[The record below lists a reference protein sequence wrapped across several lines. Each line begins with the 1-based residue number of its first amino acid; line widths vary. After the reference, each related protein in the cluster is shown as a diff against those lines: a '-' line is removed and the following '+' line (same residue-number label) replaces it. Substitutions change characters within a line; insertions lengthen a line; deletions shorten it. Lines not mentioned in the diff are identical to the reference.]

1 LYSSQNL
8 PGFDP
13 VGDIHV
19 ELTDITARASIDDR
33 ILNRLGSRGQR
44 QTRFGSRHGTNHINL
59 RRSALDFLCSRN
71 QLPIIA
77 YARNH
82 ADCEQDKKHHADSNC
97 GIEACSRIATLTLP
111 PPCKGAGK
119 IGIHARLY
127 NCSLALWERVRA
139 WPRPDP
145 GVRATFTP

>member
-1 LYSSQNL
+1 MYLGQNL
-8 PGFDP
+8 PGFHP
-13 VGDIHV
+13 VADIHV
-19 ELTDITARASIDDR
+19 TLADITARTSIDDR
-33 ILNRLGSRGQR
+33 ILNRLGCRGQR

-59 RRSALDFLCSRN
+59 RGSALDFLCSRN
-71 QLPIIA
+71 QLPVM
-77 YARNH
+77 
-82 ADCEQDKKHHADSNC
+82 
-97 GIEACSRIATLTLP
+97 ACSRIATLTLP

-145 GVRATFTP
+145 GVRAI